1 MSDNIN
7 LVQAVE
13 WDLSDLYT
21 SPGDPRIDQDIDS
34 LIQRSKAF
42 ESTYKGKI
50 DCPALTAGTLG
61 DAIREYDLI
70 ARDASKLDAYASL
83 RFSADTSDPARGALL
98 QRTMEKITEIT
109 LPLLFFD
116 LENGKADNRI
126 IEGLLADPHVT
137 PYQHY
142 IRTARLLRPFQ
153 LSEIEE
159 RLLEETSNTGIKA
172 FRRLFEEVTSRMTF
186 HVDSEDLTQSQVL
199 ALLYSPDRHKRRN
212 AASALTEGLGKHAQ
226 TIAFIFNTVLQ
237 DKSVTDRLRHYEYPE
252 QTRHLSNELDREI
265 VDIVIET
272 CTSNYSVVKRYYSK
286 KREVLGLDR
295 LSHFDRYAPL
305 FSSEE
310 TCTWDA
316 ARDIVLESF
325 GEFSPVMQSAASE
338 FFERNWIDAAPRKG
352 KRGGAFCHYV
362 TPDLHPF
369 ILQSFLGRN
378 KDITTLAHEL
388 GHGVHSCLSRS
399 QTYLNFHGTLPMA
412 ELASTFGEMLVF
424 DKLQKRASAKERLAL
439 YADKIEGSFATIFRQ
454 AAMFRFEQAI
464 HKHRR
469 ECGELTVNDF
479 GRYWQDS
486 IQAMFGASVL
496 LGDDHRLWWAYVNH
510 FIASPFYVYAY
521 CVGELLVLS
530 LYQKYRDE
538 GSGFADRYL
547 DVLRAG
553 GSLSPRD
560 LMLKLGV
567 KLDDPEFWRGGVAI
581 LDREVSEFEALWEV
595 YKASLMGIES

>member
-1 MSDNIN
+1 MSETKKA
-7 LVQAVE
+7 VSAVE
-13 WDLSDLYT
+13 WDLSDLYA
-21 SPGDPRIDQDIDS
+21 SPDDPRIEQDIEL
-34 LIQRSKAF
+34 LIQRAKAF

-50 DCPALTAGTLG
+50 DCLALTAGTLG
-61 DAIREYDLI
+61 DSIREYDSI

-83 RFSADTSDPARGALL
+83 RFAADTSDPARGALL

-116 LENGKADNRI
+116 LEIAKADNSI
-126 IEGLLADPHVT
+126 IEGLLADPCIAPH
-137 PYQHY
+137 QHY

-159 RLLEETSNTGIKA
+159 RLLQETSNTGIKA

-186 HVDSEDLTQSQVL
+186 DVDSEGLTQSQVL
-199 ALLYSPDRHKRRN
+199 ALLYSPDREKRRT
-212 AASALTEGLGKHAQ
+212 AAAALSEGLGQHAN

-237 DKSVTDRLRHYEYPE
+237 DKSVNDRLRHYKYPE
-252 QTRHLSNELDREI
+252 QSRHLSNELDREI

-286 KREVLGLDR
+286 KREVLGLPQ
-295 LSHFDRYAPL
+295 LTHFDRYAPL
-305 FSSEE
+305 FSSEDA
-310 TCTWDA
+310 CSWDA

-325 GEFSPVMQSAASE
+325 GEFSPVMRSAASE
-338 FFERNWIDAAPRKG
+338 FFDKNWIDAAPRKG

-388 GHGVHSCLSRS
+388 GHGVHSYLSRG

-469 ECGELTVNDF
+469 ECGELTVDDY
-479 GRYWQDS
+479 GRYWQDN
-486 IQAMFGASVL
+486 IQEMFGDSVI
-496 LGDDHRLWWAYVNH
+496 LGDEHRLWWAYVNH

-530 LYQKYRDE
+530 LYQKYRED
-538 GSGFADRYL
+538 GARFADRYM

-553 GSLSPRD
+553 GSLAPQE
-560 LMLKLGV
+560 LMSKLGV
-567 KLDDPEFWRGGVAI
+567 TLHDPEFWRGGVAI
-581 LDREVSEFEALWEV
+581 LEREVSEFESLWAE
-595 YKASLMGIES
+595 YKAG